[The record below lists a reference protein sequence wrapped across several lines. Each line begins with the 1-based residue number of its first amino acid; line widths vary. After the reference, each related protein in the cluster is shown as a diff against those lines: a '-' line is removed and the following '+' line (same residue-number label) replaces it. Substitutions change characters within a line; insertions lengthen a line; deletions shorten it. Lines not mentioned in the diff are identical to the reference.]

1 MVASALETRL
11 RRLIDRP
18 LEFWPFQK
26 GIGPDERA
34 MRAARLTLYLG
45 VVYAHERGRAEAL
58 LLPAAAAM
66 SIVLLFGG
74 KRGLALDRA
83 SLARD
88 PNPAGNAL
96 FGDIGGRSADV
107 PQPTPNVS
115 AEEFARRMQEPIRV
129 DDYQIRPVLAPNQ
142 GHQVWRDPSVIPS
155 STQISAGSRT
165 GATFQDW
172 GGRG

>member
-11 RRLIDRP
+11 RRLLGSP
-18 LEFWPFQK
+18 LEFWPFHK
-26 GIGPDERA
+26 GIAPDERA
-34 MRAARLTLYLG
+34 MRAARMTFYLG
-45 VVYAHERGRAEAL
+45 IVYAHGQGRAEAL

-66 SIVLLFGG
+66 TIVLLFGG
-74 KRGLALDRA
+74 RRGLALDRA
-83 SLARD
+83 SLEHD

-96 FGDIGGRSADV
+96 LGDLGGRSSDA

-142 GHQVWRDPSVIPS
+142 GHQVWRDPNDIPA
-155 STQISAGSRT
+155 STRISAGSRT